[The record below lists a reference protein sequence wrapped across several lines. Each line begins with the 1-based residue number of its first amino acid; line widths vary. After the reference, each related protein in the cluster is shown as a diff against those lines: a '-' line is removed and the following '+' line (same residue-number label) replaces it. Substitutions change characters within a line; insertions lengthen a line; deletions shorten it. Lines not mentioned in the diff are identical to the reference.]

1 MGKEPDGVADWGAQV
16 NDAEDAEPADD
27 LSVPGN
33 QREVGEDAVRSYL
46 RRVGSIAR
54 LTPLEEVFYARQY
67 QEARDAVQHYL
78 CSAPALLVAVLK
90 ELATG
95 ADRSQLLHL
104 IDVNAYEDPRDLVV
118 QVHAVLASAQA
129 IERDMR
135 NIPEENVGESEDR
148 LAILRSS
155 FQRVLRRLPLRDE
168 FYEECLR
175 RLVDGEAD
183 IPAASPAE
191 RTELLQ
197 GLRQHQQEQDAA
209 RRTMVEG
216 NLRLVVS
223 IARRYSHLGV
233 PFMDLIQEGNI
244 GLMRAVEKFE
254 YERGHRFSTYASY
267 WIRQAVMR
275 ALSRQGRTIRIPPSV
290 LRELSQITAAEEGL
304 LQELGRPPAPEEVAQ
319 RLEQPP
325 ARVRALRK
333 MSQQMISLQSAVRP
347 GGDAELV
354 DFVPDEEEHA
364 PEFQTAQKMLR
375 ESIGAALHTL
385 EEREREVLTLRF
397 GLDGEEP
404 RTFDAI
410 GRTFN
415 LSSERIRQIEFKAL
429 RKLRHP
435 TRQRYFDGYS

>member
-1 MGKEPDGVADWGAQV
+1 MADWGTQV
-16 NDAEDAEPADD
+16 SDPDDAEPADEAS
-27 LSVPGN
+27 LQGSP
-33 QREVGEDAVRSYL
+33 REGGEDAIRSYL

-67 QEARDAVQHYL
+67 QEARDVVQQLL
-78 CSAPALLVAVLK
+78 CCAPALLMAVLT
-90 ELATG
+90 ELARG
-95 ADRSQLLHL
+95 VDRSQLLHL
-104 IDVNAYEDPRDLVV
+104 IDVNAYEDPKDLLV

-129 IERDMR
+129 VEGDMR
-135 NIPEENVGESEDR
+135 GIPDASVGENEER

-183 IPAASPAE
+183 IPAASAVE

-197 GLRQHQQEQDAA
+197 HLRQQQQAQEGA
-209 RRTMVEG
+209 RRTMVES

-223 IARRYSHLGV
+223 IARRYAHLGV

-254 YERGHRFSTYASY
+254 VERGHRFSTYASY

-275 ALSRQGRTIRIPPSV
+275 ALSRQGRTIRIPPNI

-304 LQELGRPPAPEEVAQ
+304 LQELGRPPAPEEVAR
-319 RLEQPP
+319 RLGVPP

-347 GGDAELV
+347 GAETELV
-354 DFVPDEEEHA
+354 DFVADEEEHA
-364 PEFQTAQKMLR
+364 PEFQMAQKLLR
-375 ESIGAALHTL
+375 ESIGDALHTL
-385 EEREREVLTLRF
+385 EEREREVLTMRF
-397 GLDGEEP
+397 GLDGEDP

-410 GRTFN
+410 GRGFG

-429 RKLRHP
+429 KKLRHP
-435 TRQRYFDGYS
+435 TRQRFFDGYA

>member
-1 MGKEPDGVADWGAQV
+1 MADWGAQV
-16 NDAEDAEPADD
+16 SDTDDAEPADD
-27 LSVPGN
+27 ASAPSGP
-33 QREVGEDAVRSYL
+33 REGGEDAIRSYL

-67 QEARDAVQHYL
+67 QEARDVVQQRL
-78 CSAPALLVAVLK
+78 CCTPALLMTVLT
-90 ELATG
+90 ELAG
-95 ADRSQLLHL
+95 GVDRNQLLHL
-104 IDVNAYEDPRDLVV
+104 IDVNAYEDPKELLLHM
-118 QVHAVLASAQA
+118 HAVLTTVQA

-135 NIPEENVGESEDR
+135 SIPEESAGESEER
-148 LAILRSS
+148 LEILRSS

-183 IPAASPAE
+183 IPASSPEA
-191 RTELLQ
+191 RAQLLQ
-197 GLRQHQQEQDAA
+197 RLRQYQQEQEAA
-209 RRTMVEG
+209 RSTMVES

-223 IARRYSHLGV
+223 IARRYAHLGV

-254 YERGHRFSTYASY
+254 HERGHRFSTYASY

-275 ALSRQGRTIRIPPSV
+275 ALSRQGRTIRIPPNI
-290 LRELSQITAAEEGL
+290 LRELSQITSAEEGL
-304 LQELGRPPAPEEVAQ
+304 LQELGHPPAPEEVAR
-319 RLEQPP
+319 RLGLPA

-347 GGDAELV
+347 GAETELV
-354 DFVPDEEEHA
+354 DFVADEEEHA
-364 PEFQTAQKMLR
+364 PEFQMAQKLLR
-375 ESIGAALHTL
+375 ESIGSALHTL
-385 EEREREVLTLRF
+385 EEREREVLTMRF

-410 GRTFN
+410 GRCFN

-435 TRQRYFDGYS
+435 TRQRFFDGYA

>member
-1 MGKEPDGVADWGAQV
+1 VADWGAQV
-16 NDAEDAEPADD
+16 SDADDAEAADD
-27 LSVPGN
+27 ASLPSGH
-33 QREVGEDAVRSYL
+33 REGGEDAVRSYL

-67 QEARDAVQHYL
+67 QEARDAVQQFL
-78 CSAPALLVAVLK
+78 CCAPALLMAVLA
-90 ELATG
+90 ELAVG
-95 ADRSQLLHL
+95 ADRNQLLHL
-104 IDVNAYEDPRDLVV
+104 IDVNAYEDPKDLLVH
-118 QVHAVLASAQA
+118 VHAVLASAQA

-135 NIPEENVGESEDR
+135 GIPDESVGESEER
-148 LAILRSS
+148 LDILRSS
-155 FQRVLRRLPLRDE
+155 FQHVLCRLPLRDE
-168 FYEECLR
+168 FYQECLR

-183 IPAASPAE
+183 VPAASPAG
-191 RTELLQ
+191 RAELLQ
-197 GLRQHQQEQDAA
+197 RLRQRQQEQEGA
-209 RRTMVEG
+209 RRTMVES

-223 IARRYSHLGV
+223 IARRYAHLGV

-275 ALSRQGRTIRIPPSV
+275 ALSRQGRTIRIPPNI
-290 LRELSQITAAEEGL
+290 LRELSQITSAEEGL
-304 LQELGRPPAPEEVAQ
+304 LQELGRPPAPEEVAR
-319 RLEQPP
+319 RLSLPA

-347 GGDAELV
+347 GVETELV
-354 DFVPDEEEHA
+354 DFVADDEEHA
-364 PEFQTAQKMLR
+364 PEFQVAQKLLR
-375 ESIGAALHTL
+375 ESIVGALHTL
-385 EEREREVLTLRF
+385 EEREREVLTMRF

-404 RTFDAI
+404 RTFETI
-410 GRTFN
+410 GRCFN

-435 TRQRYFDGYS
+435 TRQRFFDGYS